1 MASTPPTFRIGI
13 SGPEEA
19 PCPEGRGC
27 ALWEAGYAA
36 AVTAAGATPIF
47 LDDPPDGLSWADAL
61 DSVQGVILTGDSTR
75 SAQPIADA
83 ERLCRWC
90 KKHHVP
96 ILAVDQGL
104 HALNATFGGTL
115 HLDLARE
122 LPDALQHRHPPE
134 RGLRHAIDVPK
145 GSRLAEIYG
154 EGELVVN
161 SEHRRAICKVARG
174 FRVTARALD
183 GVVEA
188 IEAEGDDWFALGVQW
203 RPAAGTA
210 SGLDIQLFRGLVDA
224 CARTQTK
231 RSRVAHAAAA

>member
-1 MASTPPTFRIGI
+1 MATTPPTVRIGI

-19 PCPEGRGC
+19 PCQEGRGC
-27 ALWEAGYAA
+27 ALWPSGYAA
-36 AVTAAGATPIF
+36 AVTAAGGTPVF
-47 LDDPPDGLSWADAL
+47 LDEPRGTSVLEAL
-61 DSVQGVILTGDSTR
+61 DSVQGIILTGDSTL

-90 KKHHVP
+90 KKHH
-96 ILAVDQGL
+96 IALLAVDQGL
-104 HALNATFGGTL
+104 HALNSTFGGTL

-122 LPDALQHRHPPE
+122 LPEALQHRHPPE

-145 GSRLAEIYG
+145 GSRLTQIYG

-174 FRVTARALD
+174 FKVSARALD

-188 IEAEGDDWFALGVQW
+188 IEYETDDWFAVGVQW

-210 SGLDIQLFRGLVDA
+210 SGLDIQLFRALLDA
-224 CARTQTK
+224 AANTQTK
-231 RSRVAHAAAA
+231 RVRLPQSVAA